1 MFLTDQEI
9 ADLTHRQRK
18 PAQARVLTFMG
29 IEHKPRPDG
38 SLVVLRAH
46 VDKLFGVAIYTEK
59 SKRKTQPDFDLVK

>member
-38 SLVVLRAH
+38 SLAVLRSH
-46 VDKLFGVAIYTEK
+46 VERILGEGAILK
-59 SKRKTQPDFDLVK
+59 IRRKTEPCLDLVK